1 MEKLTNLTGADMKK
15 SENGE
20 IKFEVNPRPVIVTAP
35 TTIVAYWLYFSAFGG
50 LNDRKI
56 VSTLIKIVKILNI

>member
-15 SENGE
+15 IRKRCSK
-20 IKFEVNPRPVIVTAP
+20 IEVKPRPVIVTAP
-35 TTIVAYWLYFSAFGG
+35 TTIVAYWLYFSALGG

>member
-1 MEKLTNLTGADMKK
+1 MDDRIPKFRARRIQIKAMEKLTNLTGADMKK

-35 TTIVAYWLYFSAFGG
+35 TTIVAY
-50 LNDRKI
+50 
-56 VSTLIKIVKILNI
+56 

>member
-1 MEKLTNLTGADMKK
+1 MEDRIPKFRARRIQIKVMEKLTNLTGADMKK

-35 TTIVAYWLYFSAFGG
+35 TTIVAY
-50 LNDRKI
+50 
-56 VSTLIKIVKILNI
+56 